1 MKGRSKL
8 LIEKRNEDL
17 LKRYHYWTEV
27 KRLRFDDTLKV
38 LSEQEFYISEPRIMA
53 IIRENINKLDDIKV
67 KPVPRIRMPRKN
79 KGQV

>member
-1 MKGRSKL
+1 M
-8 LIEKRNEDL
+8 IEKRNEDL

-53 IIRENINKLDDIKV
+53 IIRENIDKLEGIKV
-67 KPVPRIRMPRKN
+67 KPVPKVRIAQISRKAHKN
-79 KGQV
+79 KSSTK